1 MNIVLLSGGSVKRL
15 WPLSNDIRSKQFIK
29 LFKYGDSYESMVQ
42 RVYRQLKEVDSK
54 SKITIATSKSQVS
67 IINNQ
72 LGDNVSIS
80 VEPCRRD
87 TFPAI
92 ALSAAFLYYEK
103 NVDLNESIVVCPVDP
118 YVEFSYFECIKEISD
133 HVQKQ
138 KSNITLMGI
147 EPTNASTKFGYIIP
161 ENNEKIS
168 KVVGFKEK
176 PSEVLAKKYIQ
187 KGALW
192 NGGVF
197 AFKLGYIIDKAHEL
211 INFIDYQ
218 DLYNKYEFLEK
229 ISFDYAVLESEKY
242 IEVIRYKGIWEDL
255 GTWNTFVS
263 AMEDSIIGNAII
275 DDFSINTNIVNE
287 LDIPILCLGMK
298 DCIISASPDG
308 ILISDKDLS
317 SEIKGYVERI
327 NRPTMYAEKSWG
339 QYKVI
344 DAQDNSLTIKINLK
358 KGHEMNY
365 HSHQFRNEVWTILS
379 GEAKAIINDREYN
392 LQAGDTMQIPQGTK
406 HKLYAKTD
414 LQVIEIQSG
423 KDISKS
429 DKIKY

>member
-1 MNIVLLSGGSVKRL
+1 MNIVLLSGGSGKRL

-138 KSNITLMGI
+138 KSNITLIGI

>member
-1 MNIVLLSGGSVKRL
+1 MNIVLLSGGSGKRL

-92 ALSAAFLYYEK
+92 ALSAAFLYYKK

>member
-1 MNIVLLSGGSVKRL
+1 MNIVLLSGGSGKRL

>member
-1 MNIVLLSGGSVKRL
+1 M
-15 WPLSNDIRSKQFIK
+15 
-29 LFKYGDSYESMVQ
+29 
-42 RVYRQLKEVDSK
+42 
-54 SKITIATSKSQVS
+54 
-67 IINNQ
+67 
-72 LGDNVSIS
+72 
-80 VEPCRRD
+80 
-87 TFPAI
+87 
-92 ALSAAFLYYEK
+92 
-103 NVDLNESIVVCPVDP
+103 
-118 YVEFSYFECIKEISD
+118 
-133 HVQKQ
+133 
-138 KSNITLMGI
+138 
-147 EPTNASTKFGYIIP
+147 
-161 ENNEKIS
+161 
-168 KVVGFKEK
+168 
-176 PSEVLAKKYIQ
+176 
-187 KGALW
+187 
-192 NGGVF
+192 
-197 AFKLGYIIDKAHEL
+197 
-211 INFIDYQ
+211 
-218 DLYNKYEFLEK
+218 YNKYEFLEK

>member
-1 MNIVLLSGGSVKRL
+1 MNIVLLSGGSGKRL

-242 IEVIRYKGIWEDL
+242 IEVIRYKGIWEAL